1 MPLLL
6 DVLRLLMSSYR
17 HAFRP
22 SLEHA
27 AALVAAM
34 LPSMALDPAPSA
46 ARRLPTWQD
55 LTIQALR
62 LLRVRG
68 DAWQVW

>member
-6 DVLRLLMSSYR
+6 DVLRLLMSGYR

-27 AALVAAM
+27 AALVAAL
-34 LPSMALDPAPSA
+34 LPSMGIDSEPSA
-46 ARRLPTWQD
+46 ARRLPAWQD

-62 LLRVRG
+62 LLRVSN
-68 DAWQVW
+68 DARQMW